1 MGLYLFNLSV
11 DTSDP
16 NPRHIP
22 EDLSIN
28 DQESMVEL
36 VAEQILGMEDAFEE
50 FDDTDS
56 EDQTSKK
63 NLKPDFL
70 KFFSSTP
77 KPVDNLIPIRLHHFS
92 KYEAVLSGGYTS
104 ISSPPPK
111 W

>member
-1 MGLYLFNLSV
+1 
-11 DTSDP
+11 
-16 NPRHIP
+16 
-22 EDLSIN
+22 
-28 DQESMVEL
+28 MVEL

-70 KFFSSTP
+70 KFFYSTA
-77 KPVDNLIPIRLHHFS
+77 KPVDNIIPIRLHHFS

>member
-56 EDQTSKK
+56 EDQTS
-63 NLKPDFL
+63 
-70 KFFSSTP
+70 T
-77 KPVDNLIPIRLHHFS
+77 RR
-92 KYEAVLSGGYTS
+92 
-104 ISSPPPK
+104 
-111 W
+111 